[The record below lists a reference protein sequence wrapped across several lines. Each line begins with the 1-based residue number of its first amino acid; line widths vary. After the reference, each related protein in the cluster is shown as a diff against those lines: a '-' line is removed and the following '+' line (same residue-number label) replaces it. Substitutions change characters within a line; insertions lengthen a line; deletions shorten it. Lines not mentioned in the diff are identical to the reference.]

1 MIIFFIFDKYYFLK
15 LIMFKKKC
23 TFSITY
29 AFPYQNVSLKTT
41 NQLHVDKDTLGN
53 VPGDFGVLGEH
64 SSNSIRLSC

>member
-1 MIIFFIFDKYYFLK
+1 
-15 LIMFKKKC
+15 MFKKKC